1 MILTQ
6 EQLTILIAGLR
17 RMTQADYKPKFP
29 HNGICS
35 NIECDTMIFGWTDT
49 DIYDKAVRSWP
60 KFSGET
66 AYPIDGE
73 VAYWT
78 ILDKWTG
85 QHLIARREL
94 AAHIASE
101 FEKHLEASKL
111 SVNA

>member
-17 RMTQADYKPKFP
+17 RMTQADYKPNFP
-29 HNGICS
+29 RNGICS
-35 NIECDTMIFGWTDT
+35 NIESDTGIYNWTYSSD
-49 DIYDKAVRSWP
+49 YNNAVKSWP

-66 AYPIDGE
+66 AYPIEGE
-73 VAYWT
+73 FAYWT

-85 QHLIARREL
+85 QHLIARQEL

-101 FEKHLEASKL
+101 FEKHLKASKL
-111 SVNA
+111 SGNA